1 MRFQPIFETVAH
13 DGALSRRRGAHR
25 GFAAFVLLL
34 ALVAATPAS
43 AFRLTPIVEDFQPT
57 GREAVKNFTV
67 TNTTPERIA
76 VEIRMMKR
84 AIRPDGQE
92 ILTPEDKD
100 FVVFPTQ
107 VALEPGKSQAVQVR
121 WVGDPEPKTE
131 LAYRIIAEQLPVELD
146 KARQDIASIRL
157 LIKYEG
163 SVYIL
168 PKGAK
173 ADVSMTGL
181 RPAKGT
187 DGKPGLQVTL
197 VNKGLAH
204 GIVREAKLALTDSA
218 GGKVTLSGAAA
229 KALENINVLAGGTRN
244 VVLPWPAGLK
254 AGEVKGTLEAK
265 VER

>member
-1 MRFQPIFETVAH
+1 
-13 DGALSRRRGAHR
+13 
-25 GFAAFVLLL
+25 
-34 ALVAATPAS
+34 
-43 AFRLTPIVEDFQPT
+43 
-57 GREAVKNFTV
+57 
-67 TNTTPERIA
+67 
-76 VEIRMMKR
+76 
-84 AIRPDGQE
+84 
-92 ILTPEDKD
+92 
-100 FVVFPTQ
+100 
-107 VALEPGKSQAVQVR
+107 
-121 WVGDPEPKTE
+121 
-131 LAYRIIAEQLPVELD
+131 LD

-181 RPAKGT
+181 RPAKGA

-197 VNKGLAH
+197 VNKGRAH
-204 GIVREAKLALTDSA
+204 GIVRETTLALTDSA

-229 KALENINVLAGGTRN
+229 KALENINILAGGTRD

-254 AGEVKGTLEAK
+254 AGAVKGTLEAK